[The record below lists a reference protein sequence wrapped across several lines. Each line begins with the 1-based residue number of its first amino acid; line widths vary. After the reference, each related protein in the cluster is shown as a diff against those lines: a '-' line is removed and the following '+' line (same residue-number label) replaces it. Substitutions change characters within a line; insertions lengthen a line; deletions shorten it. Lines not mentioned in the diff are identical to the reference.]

1 MMFVS
6 NNKWEKGKAIILRIT
21 VELCEGVGLIQ
32 KHLEKDRGYLVYI
45 SRTYRSMVTYLKGIH
60 QTLDS

>member
-21 VELCEGVGLIQ
+21 VELCEGVGLDQ
-32 KHLEKDRGYLVYI
+32 KQLEKDRGYLVYI